1 MNIVNVNKAKRFS
14 VLFSLYIASEADY
27 EHALNLETLGENR
40 GLSAREVRR
49 IFQYLQE
56 EGFIREKDGGGDF
69 HASLTHK
76 GIKSVEEVFLDLN
89 RQTYYFPAYS
99 IMRKITM

>member
-14 VLFSLYIASEADY
+14 VLFSLYIATEADY
-27 EHALNLETLGENR
+27 DHALNVGIIGENR

-49 IFQYLQE
+49 IFQYLHE
-56 EGFIREKDGGGDF
+56 EGFIKEKDGGSDF

-76 GIKSVEEVFLDLN
+76 GVKSVEEVFLDLN
-89 RQTYYFPAYS
+89 RQTYYFPAYA
-99 IMRKITM
+99 IMRKIAM